1 MTYEKDKNDI
11 PLTLM
16 SRQTSSCSHKSE
28 IPRSVEFSQLCS
40 APDTV
45 FVHWWH
51 LNVLPIFIR
60 HAKIHASFWKSKKI
74 CITRNKLAI
83 TNYFVW
89 NKIPIFE
96 AWLIAWSLDLNSWI
110 MRQISTLT
118 KCDLVLSVEILGMSN
133 NSFFDY
139 KFLKQ

>member
-1 MTYEKDKNDI
+1 MTYEKDIADI
-11 PLTLM
+11 LLNLT
-16 SRQTSSCSHKSE
+16 SRQTSSCSHSFE
-28 IPRSVEFSQLCS
+28 IPRSFESLHLCS
-40 APDTV
+40 KS